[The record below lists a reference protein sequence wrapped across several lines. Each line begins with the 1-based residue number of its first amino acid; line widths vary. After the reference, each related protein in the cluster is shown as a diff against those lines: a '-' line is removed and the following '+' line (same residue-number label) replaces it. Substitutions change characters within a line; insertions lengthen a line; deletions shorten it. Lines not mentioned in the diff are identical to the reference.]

1 MNNFLIKITILT
13 LFVFYPSISSAS
25 GNGETFRQL
34 ELFGDIFEKVRK
46 FYVEDTNDKKLI
58 ESFLSS
64 YRSSDRRVRANRYRL
79 EQKLPFT
86 KNIKFKFWK

>member
-58 ESFLSS
+58 ESEN
-64 YRSSDRRVRANRYRL
+64 AL
-79 EQKLPFT
+79 EEEIAENDKEI
-86 KNIKFKFWK
+86 N

>member
-46 FYVEDTNDKKLI
+46 FYVEDTNDGYG
-58 ESFLSS
+58 FLSS
-64 YRSSDRRVRANRYRL
+64 TVHLPSVWT
-79 EQKLPFT
+79 EQWMSPEEPIVKIEVFNKIASL
-86 KNIKFKFWK
+86 

>member
-58 ESFLSS
+58 ESAINGMLQSL
-64 YRSSDRRVRANRYRL
+64 DPLQA
-79 EQKLPFT
+79 
-86 KNIKFKFWK
+86 I